1 MAEGKQSKEQ
11 ENIESVLHLLALTE
25 RNQELAAKYFDLS
38 MPEQRT
44 LLKEAEHQNFIKLN
58 CTTKQQLFKLLQD
71 FQKTNEQLAARMIRL
86 VAEIGGETAQ
96 EILMYYSDRKSTV

>member
-11 ENIESVLHLLALTE
+11 ENIQSVLHLLALTE

-44 LLKEAEHQNFIKLN
+44 LLKEAEQNNNCLN
-58 CTTKQQLFKLLQD
+58 YCKIFKRQMNSLQP
-71 FQKTNEQLAARMIRL
+71 
-86 VAEIGGETAQ
+86 V
-96 EILMYYSDRKSTV
+96 